1 MRKQLIR
8 CSLSVTLFALS
19 LPAAFADE
27 TLKIAV
33 VAPLSGPAAL
43 WGQTLRGA
51 VVLAANEANEAGG
64 LKVGGTTYKVE
75 VTSYDDQFQIDKT
88 VAAANRIA
96 FQDGIKFVIGTVYS
110 PGVLAAKPI
119 FERAKILSFVG
130 GWSRKILDPAS
141 NFTYRVGD
149 SVVEFMP
156 PIMEWMSKSGAV
168 KGKTVVLFGQND
180 EGGIDNRRIAEE
192 NYPKFGFEIVGAESY
207 ERTTKDFQPALT
219 RLLPLNP
226 AFIDIGPSPPALA
239 GLIVRQAREMGFKG
253 QFVKLG
259 GAGPREIVTAAGK
272 EAAEGLLQFIPADP
286 DTEAFRRLNAAYQ
299 KLYGNEMDTSGLVSY
314 DTAKLLF
321 ASIVKAGTT
330 SDTAKVK
337 EALDSTKTFPSV
349 VGGKLE
355 LAGKQNYG
363 VDRQFNGPFHI
374 GQIVDGRVKI
384 VASCDETCRS
394 NAQPPS
400 DR

>member
-1 MRKQLIR
+1 MGKRLFHNT
-8 CSLSVTLFALS
+8 VATVLFAAYAS
-19 LPAAFADE
+19 TASAGA
-27 TLKIAV
+27 TLKLAV

-51 VVLAANEANEAGG
+51 VVLAANEVNEAGG
-64 LKVGGTTYKVE
+64 LRVGEATYKVE

-96 FQDGIKFVIGTVYS
+96 FQDGIQFVIGTAYS

-156 PIMEWMSKSGAV
+156 PILEWMSQSGAV
-168 KGKTVVLFGQND
+168 HGKTVVLFGQND
-180 EGGIDNRRIAEE
+180 EGGLDNRRIAEE
-192 NYPKFGFEIVGAESY
+192 NYPKFGFQIVGAESY

-259 GAGPREIVTAAGK
+259 GAGPREIIAAAGK
-272 EAAEGLLQFIPADP
+272 DSAEGLLQFIPADP
-286 DTEAFRRLNAAYQ
+286 ETDAFKRLNAAYQ
-299 KLYGNEMDTSGLVSY
+299 KLYGSDMDTSGLVSY

-321 ASIVKAGTT
+321 ASIAKAGTT

-337 EALDSTKTFPSV
+337 EALDSTRTFPSV
-349 VGGKLE
+349 MGGTLKLS
-355 LAGKQNYG
+355 GKENYG
-363 VDRQFNGPFHI
+363 VDRQFNGPFYV
-374 GQIVDGRVKI
+374 GEIVDGRVRI
-384 VASCDETCRS
+384 VATCAETCRDG
-394 NAQPPS
+394 AQPTKAP
-400 DR
+400 